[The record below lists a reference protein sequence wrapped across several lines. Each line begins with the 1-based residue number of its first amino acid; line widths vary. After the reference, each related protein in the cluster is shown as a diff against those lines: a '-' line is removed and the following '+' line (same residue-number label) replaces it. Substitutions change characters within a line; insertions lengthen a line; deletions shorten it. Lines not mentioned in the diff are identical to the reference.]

1 MASRV
6 VAKLDLADIWWQTL
20 AASPLV
26 MKGQVAEAGVEDLD
40 SWRCEKG
47 KV

>member
-1 MASRV
+1 MTVASRV

-26 MKGQVAEAGVEDLD
+26 MKGQVVEAGVEELD
-40 SWRCEKG
+40 S
-47 KV
+47 